1 MFCFDTIARQIVEK
15 PCEFLI
21 KSMNISTNT
30 PAELSAIIGLKF
42 TFAINININSYY
54 SKEGIFN
61 MNSIIEAHERHQTI
75 TDIQESI
82 EHEDS

>member
-1 MFCFDTIARQIVEK
+1 
-15 PCEFLI
+15 
-21 KSMNISTNT
+21 MNISTNT

-42 TFAINININSYY
+42 TFAININININSYY